1 MDVISAHATSTIIG
15 DRSETLAIKKLFGEA
30 AYRIPVTANKSMTG
44 HTLGA
49 AGGLE
54 AIALIQSLSS
64 GIIPPT
70 INQEIPDEVCD
81 LDYVPNI
88 ARKGGLKIGISNSFG
103 FGGHNAVIA
112 LSKYENG

>member
-1 MDVISAHATSTIIG
+1 MELPH
-15 DRSETLAIKKLFGEA
+15 
-30 AYRIPVTANKSMTG
+30 
-44 HTLGA
+44 
-49 AGGLE
+49 GLE

-70 INQEIPDEVCD
+70 INQETPDEVCD

-88 ARKGGLKIGISNSFG
+88 ARKGELKIGISNSFG

-112 LSKYENG
+112 LSKYDNG